1 MTDKPFQSGSLL
13 LGDQNIGNVAHFNK
27 KIPKK
32 PHFIPVSPS
41 GQKLCHY
48 NYEFSTFQNFCFKN
62 VKVGI

>member
-13 LGDQNIGNVAHFNK
+13 LVDKNISKVAHFNK
-27 KIPKK
+27 RFPKK

-48 NYEFSTFQNFCFKN
+48 NYKFSTF
-62 VKVGI
+62 